1 LYRVTTWRI
10 GTVLKVL
17 VVLVPVALAVYRTME
32 AAPYSFGAKEEE
44 W

>member
-1 LYRVTTWRI
+1 
-10 GTVLKVL
+10 L

-32 AAPYSFGAKEEE
+32 ATPYSFGPKAEE